1 MLILIIG
8 SKLKG
13 HTLTNN
19 DILRRLRYTF
29 NFNDRK
35 MVAIF
40 ALVEVNVTVEQV
52 GHWLKKE
59 DEQGFTNCP
68 DVQLAHFL
76 NGLIIEKRGRKD
88 GPLPVAEKRLNNN
101 LILTK
106 LKIALNLKA
115 EEIVELLASVDMRI
129 GKSELSAFFRKSDHK
144 HFRECKDQFLRN
156 FLQAIQNKFRKD
168 APAKTQHK
176 ANTNPVDKTKATAKK
191 SAQAKTKPAKKEKQV
206 YINPN
211 AKPTEKA
218 ESKRKVLK
226 LKPEDIWK

>member
-1 MLILIIG
+1 M
-8 SKLKG
+8 
-13 HTLTNN
+13 TNN

-35 MVAIF
+35 MIAIF

-52 GHWLKKE
+52 AHWLKKD

-129 GKSELSAFFRKSDHK
+129 GKSELSAFFRKPEHK

-156 FLQAIQNKFRKD
+156 FLQAIQNKYRKGS
-168 APAKTQHK
+168 PTKGLVK
-176 ANTNPVDKTKATAKK
+176 GSPKPVDKTKATVKK
-191 SAQAKTKPAKKEKQV
+191 TAQAKIKPAKKEKQIYV
-206 YINPN
+206 NPN
-211 AKPTEKA
+211 AKSAEKS